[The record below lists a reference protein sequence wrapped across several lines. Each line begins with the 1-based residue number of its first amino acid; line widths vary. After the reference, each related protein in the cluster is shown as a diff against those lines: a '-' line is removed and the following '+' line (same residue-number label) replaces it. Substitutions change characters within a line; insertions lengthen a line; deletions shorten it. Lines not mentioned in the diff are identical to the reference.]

1 MDYIQLG
8 KNIRYI
14 RKKCA
19 VTQEALAEKCN
30 ISPVFVSQI
39 ENGMRKP
46 SLETVCSIA
55 SALSVTV
62 DELLHIHNGIFRSE
76 KDFTAL
82 LETRTASERN
92 FCYEILKR
100 MLENMENGSIHM
112 QDER

>member
-8 KNIRYI
+8 KNIRRI

-19 VTQEALAEKCN
+19 VTQEVLAEKCN

-46 SLETVCSIA
+46 SLETVCNIA

-62 DELLHIHNGIFRSE
+62 DELLRINNDFFHNE

-82 LETRTASERN
+82 LETRTVNEKN
-92 FCYEILKR
+92 FCYEILKKI
-100 MLENMENGSIHM
+100 LENMENGSIQM
-112 QDER
+112 QDE